1 MLVFDENAMIHSFVF
16 NRSEILSKR
25 VALHHLGIVAD
36 KSHIG
41 TGCTNL
47 KQKFALVAVA

>member
-36 KSHIG
+36 KWHIG
-41 TGCTNL
+41 TGCASLNHR
-47 KQKFALVAVA
+47 VPI